1 MKKIIAGILAFTT
14 VFTMLTGCGKDES
27 SSSEKSS
34 SSSAQSAEKAG
45 DSASTDEDNTNS
57 TEENVTEQDVTEEN
71 TETETKENNNGSD
84 SDYIEPSGDYLDFLK
99 DAIEK
104 INNSDFKDLLYSY
117 YPTDVVDTI
126 LEYRSDMVD
135 ELKEEL
141 GSNGKK
147 IIYKGII
154 SEEKVPDDE
163 IADAGEE
170 LAQYAA
176 AAELIKKY
184 KGDVEAIPE
193 EEQKAAMEVRD
204 SRYKITQAYLVD
216 VAIEYEGEEGNP
228 DEMYFL
234 VYYIDGD
241 GWKFEESMIG
251 YVNKSKKIAL
261 NANASSLEKAYASA
275 LTDLDTE
282 GVDLSGKYIISSD
295 DSMNVNAENK
305 PVDKIKSQT
314 KNYFDDIV
322 KIDYFVVIDNGCPIY
337 AVTMNKDDDAFIG
350 TYPAYT
356 LPADINDYSKEKDEN
371 FNHSYE
377 ELYELAKDLLK

>member
-1 MKKIIAGILAFTT
+1 M
-14 VFTMLTGCGKDES
+14 
-27 SSSEKSS
+27 
-34 SSSAQSAEKAG
+34 
-45 DSASTDEDNTNS
+45 
-57 TEENVTEQDVTEEN
+57 
-71 TETETKENNNGSD
+71 
-84 SDYIEPSGDYLDFLK
+84 DFLK

-126 LEYRSDMVD
+126 LEYRSDMAD

-193 EEQKAAMEVRD
+193 EEQEAAMEVRD

-251 YVNKSKKIAL
+251 YVNKSKKISL
-261 NANASSLEKAYASA
+261 NAAASSLEKAYASA
-275 LTDLDTE
+275 LTDLDAE

-295 DSMNVNAENK
+295 DNMNVNAENK

-322 KIDYFVVIDNGCPIY
+322 KIDYFIVIDNGCPIY
-337 AVTMNKDDDAFIG
+337 AVTMNKDDNAFIG
-350 TYPAYT
+350 TYPADT

>member
-34 SSSAQSAEKAG
+34 SSSSQSAEKAG
-45 DSASTDEDNTNS
+45 DSDSKDEDNTNS

-71 TETETKENNNGSD
+71 TETETKKNNNGAD

-193 EEQKAAMEVRD
+193 EEQEAAMEVRD
-204 SRYKITQAYLVD
+204 SRYKITQAYLV
-216 VAIEYEGEEGNP
+216 VFY
-228 DEMYFL
+228 L
-234 VYYIDGD
+234 VY
-241 GWKFEESMIG
+241 
-251 YVNKSKKIAL
+251 VL
-261 NANASSLEKAYASA
+261 L
-275 LTDLDTE
+275 
-282 GVDLSGKYIISSD
+282 
-295 DSMNVNAENK
+295 
-305 PVDKIKSQT
+305 
-314 KNYFDDIV
+314 
-322 KIDYFVVIDNGCPIY
+322 VV
-337 AVTMNKDDDAFIG
+337 
-350 TYPAYT
+350 
-356 LPADINDYSKEKDEN
+356 
-371 FNHSYE
+371 
-377 ELYELAKDLLK
+377 

>member
-45 DSASTDEDNTNS
+45 DSDSKDEDNTNS

-71 TETETKENNNGSD
+71 TETETKENNNGAD
-84 SDYIEPSGDYLDFLK
+84 NDYIEPSGDYLDFLK

-216 VAIEYEGEEGNP
+216 VEIEYEGEEGNP

-261 NANASSLEKAYASA
+261 NADASSLEKAYASA
-275 LTDLDTE
+275 LTDLDAE

-314 KNYFDDIV
+314 KNYFDDV
-322 KIDYFVVIDNGCPIY
+322 EKIDYFVVIDNGCPIY
-337 AVTMNKDDDAFIG
+337 AVTMNKDDNAFIG
-350 TYPAYT
+350 TYPADT

>member
-71 TETETKENNNGSD
+71 TETETKENNNGAD

-193 EEQKAAMEVRD
+193 EEQEAAMEVRD

-241 GWKFEESMIG
+241 GWKFEESMIE

-261 NANASSLEKAYASA
+261 NADASSLEKAYASA
-275 LTDLDTE
+275 LTDLDAE

-295 DSMNVNAENK
+295 DSMNVNAESK

>member
-45 DSASTDEDNTNS
+45 DSDSKDEDNTNS

>member
-71 TETETKENNNGSD
+71 TETETKENNNGAD

-99 DAIEK
+99 DAIEN
-104 INNSDFKDLLYSY
+104 INEEDYKELLYSY

-135 ELKEEL
+135 EFKEEL
-141 GSNGKK
+141 NSNGKK

-216 VAIEYEGEEGNP
+216 VEIEYEGEEGNP

-241 GWKFEESMIG
+241 GWKFEDSMIE

-261 NANASSLEKAYASA
+261 NADASSLEKAYASA
-275 LTDLDTE
+275 LTDLDAE

-337 AVTMNKDDDAFIG
+337 AVTMNKDDNAFIG
-350 TYPAYT
+350 TYPGYT
-356 LPADINDYSKEKDEN
+356 LPADINDYSKERDEN

>member
-71 TETETKENNNGSD
+71 TETETKENNNGAD